1 MCGSEFGLTA
11 GTSSSILLLALK
23 PREVRT
29 LAESHTAR
37 EFSGLREK
45 WRSAARTRYPAGAL
59 LPQPPHS
66 PAPRPGPP
74 PRGAPPRTCPSPR
87 PQALPTP
94 PPRPPASL
102 ANGWGPIK
110 ATVGVLK
117 GNQSENSDS
126 GPPVSATSSLGRGRP
141 RESQTE
147 SRDRSRSGIHRAQPA
162 RAPGAAKASSAARP
176 WSPPAR

>member
-1 MCGSEFGLTA
+1 MVSQPVIAPPFCCWP
-11 GTSSSILLLALK
+11 LK

-59 LPQPPHS
+59 PPH
-66 PAPRPGPP
+66 PLTGLDRDLGPLLGEPRPGHASVPAPGLCPP
-74 PRGAPPRTCPSPR
+74 LR
-87 PQALPTP
+87 PA
-94 PPRPPASL
+94 PPASL

-126 GPPVSATSSLGRGRP
+126 GPQVSATSSLGRGRP
-141 RESQTE
+141 SESQTG
-147 SRDRSRSGIHRAQPA
+147 SRDQSRSGFHTAQPA
-162 RAPGAAKASSAARP
+162 RAPGAAKASGAARP